1 MEDDVTVYVEYPNG
15 ATGVFI
21 TTTGDACGTNRLEI
35 QMDKARII
43 AQNDTLEVTEY
54 EMTEQAF
61 SAINTSPFG
70 TIHTKQFTAETD
82 GENTQ
87 HIGVINAWGGAIL
100 RNEPLIADGREG
112 INGLMLSNAMHLSSW
127 LGKTVELPIDADLYY
142 EELMKRVATSK
153 QKKNVVKVIAETDA
167 SYAGSP
173 TGEYKARWNTNW

>member
-1 MEDDVTVYVEYPNG
+1 
-15 ATGVFI
+15 
-21 TTTGDACGTNRLEI
+21 
-35 QMDKARII
+35 MDKARII
-43 AQNDTLEVTEY
+43 AQNDVLEVTEY
-54 EMTEQAF
+54 EMTEQEF

-70 TIHTKQFTAETD
+70 AIHTKQFTAETD
-82 GENTQ
+82 GENPQ

-100 RNEPLIADGREG
+100 RKEPLIADGREG

-127 LGKTVELPIDADLYY
+127 LGKAVELPIDANLYY

-153 QKKNVVKVIAETDA
+153 QKKTVVKVIAEIDA